1 MKSINIKKPK
11 YIIPALALPFILGIG
26 YMVVDMIDSGKN
38 KEEGVQLAETEE
50 LNTDIP
56 DANLEDREVTSKFE
70 ALKNSFKKS
79 SDFSSIQTIDK
90 EEDIS
95 EIEDGGSLYTADEMR
110 EIDSLNQISSLKRKE
125 LEQQLLAGSQLKE
138 GIEPDRGG
146 DREAPARSKM
156 QEEMELFKM
165 QMAYMDSLQN
175 PQRYQQKQKAKVQDV
190 AEEEKPIEV
199 VKSVNPAAKY
209 FNTIGKE
216 EKTSLISAILDETV
230 KVVQGSRIRI
240 RILDDIRVNNTVLT
254 KGSYLYGN
262 VSGFSEQRVKINVSS
277 IMIDGV
283 RIKVDLSVYD
293 NDGQEGFFVPAS
305 AFRDLTKE
313 IGSQVGSQNITMNT
327 SDGGVEQFAF
337 NALSDVYRST
347 SQAISKNIKK
357 NKAKL
362 KYNTQIYL
370 VNNKEEN

>member
-95 EIEDGGSLYTADEMR
+95 EIEDGGSLYTTDEMR

-146 DREAPARSKM
+146 SREAPARSKM

-175 PQRYQQKQKAKVQDV
+175 PQRYQQKQKTKVQDEV
-190 AEEEKPIEV
+190 EEEKPIEV

-209 FNTIGKE
+209 FNTVGKE

-293 NDGQEGFFVPAS
+293 SCIGFP
-305 AFRDLTKE
+305 
-313 IGSQVGSQNITMNT
+313 
-327 SDGGVEQFAF
+327 
-337 NALSDVYRST
+337 
-347 SQAISKNIKK
+347 
-357 NKAKL
+357 
-362 KYNTQIYL
+362 
-370 VNNKEEN
+370 